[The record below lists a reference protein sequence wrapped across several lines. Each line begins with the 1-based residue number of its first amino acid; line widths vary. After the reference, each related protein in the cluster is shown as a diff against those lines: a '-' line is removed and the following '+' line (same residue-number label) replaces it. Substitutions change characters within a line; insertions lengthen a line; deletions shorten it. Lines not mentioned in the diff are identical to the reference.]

1 MEDRFRLD
9 WRIGFGAGYEGRC
22 VGLMNHGG
30 FRSVGRAWDILSL
43 AAQHVGFVPV
53 VQRIVFFTHQADG
66 DDGAGP
72 QIVLDSN
79 GAMGRFEVLPHNGK
93 ARPDAPNIVFIGSTA
108 EEKPW
113 HLGLF
118 FRGDAGAMI
127 GEADGVPFVENGDH
141 HLFEARMDEIFGNL
155 PNNGV
160 GMVPPAPWDCS
171 YTVEASA
178 SI

>member
-1 MEDRFRLD
+1 MPAAR
-9 WRIGFGAGYEGRC
+9 GAA
-22 VGLMNHGG
+22 
-30 FRSVGRAWDILSL
+30 SVGADEPRRFPKRRTNLGYTLL

-66 DDGAGP
+66 DDGAIP

-108 EEKPW
+108 EEN
-113 HLGLF
+113 LAFGLF

-141 HLFEARMDEIFGNL
+141 HL
-155 PNNGV
+155 
-160 GMVPPAPWDCS
+160 
-171 YTVEASA
+171 
-178 SI
+178 